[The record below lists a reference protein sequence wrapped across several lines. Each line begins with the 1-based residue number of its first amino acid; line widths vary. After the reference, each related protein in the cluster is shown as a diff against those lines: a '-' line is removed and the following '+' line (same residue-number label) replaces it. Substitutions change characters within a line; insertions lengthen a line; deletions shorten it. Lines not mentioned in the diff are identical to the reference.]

1 MAKYFL
7 LGDASDLWLVDVE
20 AGSVVPISEEL
31 LASPFSSDVLKL
43 VDRARRNGMSLIRG
57 VSVAISGDAR
67 AELATKSYSENNE
80 N

>member
-31 LASPFSSDVLKL
+31 LASPFSSDMLKL